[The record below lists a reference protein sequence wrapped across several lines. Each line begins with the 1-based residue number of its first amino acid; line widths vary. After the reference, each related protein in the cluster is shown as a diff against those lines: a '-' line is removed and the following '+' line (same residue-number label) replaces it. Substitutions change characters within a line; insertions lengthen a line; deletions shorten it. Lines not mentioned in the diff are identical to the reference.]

1 LKGVK
6 FVAYSDPNDP
16 RKKAGELRRNKEHYH
31 RNREKRLAQMNARR
45 IANTIKW
52 HDYKLT
58 LSCVQCGFSHPA
70 VLDFHHVVY
79 EDKQSVG
86 ELARKGRI
94 TAAIEESKKCIPLC
108 ANCHRIL
115 HYNEREGIHPEN
127 EGV

>member
-1 LKGVK
+1 M
-6 FVAYSDPNDP
+6 AYADPEDP
-16 RKKAGELRRNKEHYH
+16 RKKESESRRNKRAYQK
-31 RNREKRLAQMNARR
+31 NREKRLLQMRR
-45 IANTIKW
+45 LRTANMAKW

-58 LSCVQCGFSHPA
+58 LSCAQCGFSHPA

-79 EDKQSVG
+79 EDKRSVG
-86 ELARKGRI
+86 ELARRGCVK
-94 TAAIEESKKCIPLC
+94 AAIEESKKCIPLC